1 MFQIGEYVVHKV
13 HGICEIMDIVTIAN
27 RKYYKVTPSKDNKL
41 TIYVPYTNENDII
54 RNIMSEQEANKLIE
68 YMKGIDNDLVVD
80 SKSRRDE
87 FARLLTTGNIYDIA
101 FLAKKLYILRE
112 EKLKNN
118 RFIGVID
125 QDTFENANNR
135 LIDELSL
142 SLKVSK
148 DDVTALNDKQLR

>member
-54 RNIMSEQEANKLIE
+54 KEANNLIE

-142 SLKVSK
+142 SLKISK
-148 DDVTALNDKQLR
+148 DDVTALIDSQLR

>member
-142 SLKVSK
+142 SLKISK
-148 DDVTALNDKQLR
+148 DYVTALIDSQLR

>member
-13 HGICEIMDIVTIAN
+13 HGICLIMDIVTIASRN
-27 RKYYKVTPSKDNKL
+27 YYKVSPSKDNKL
-41 TIYVPYTNENDII
+41 IIYVPYNNENNII
-54 RNIMSEQEANKLIE
+54 RNIMSPEEANELIT
-68 YMKGIDNDLVVD
+68 YMKGIDNELVVD

-112 EKLKNN
+112 EKMKNN

-142 SLKVSK
+142 SLKISK
-148 DDVTALNDKQLR
+148 DDVTALIDKQLR